1 MLEELVF
8 LENLLAETDL
18 ILSTRL
24 YTSSYEQSQ
33 GVPKEKHIKSNNS
46 FLLNFCLLCNCVFA
60 KWFLRY
66 ILRWSSNIRIYDIRF
81 HLESIFH
88 MISLCEVVVSVI

>member
-1 MLEELVF
+1 MLWVVWWWYVVMLEELVF

-33 GVPKEKHIKSNNS
+33 GVPKEKHIESKSPND
-46 FLLNFCLLCNCVFA
+46 FGLMA
-60 KWFLRY
+60 P
-66 ILRWSSNIRIYDIRF
+66 
-81 HLESIFH
+81 
-88 MISLCEVVVSVI
+88 

>member
-66 ILRWSSNIRIYDIRF
+66 ILRWSSNIRIDLGIYDIRF
-81 HLESIFH
+81 HLIK
-88 MISLCEVVVSVI
+88 SLERYQIKKF

>member
-33 GVPKEKHIKSNNS
+33 GVPKEKHIESNT
-46 FLLNFCLLCNCVFA
+46 
-60 KWFLRY
+60 
-66 ILRWSSNIRIYDIRF
+66 
-81 HLESIFH
+81 
-88 MISLCEVVVSVI
+88 